1 MEKKMLMTRDFLQL
15 TPSSS
20 ERIRQC
26 FRTYSRICLPVTL
39 NFLSSSG
46 VDFDLV
52 DELRSNLRSPSQERK
67 MAALVLLEIYGS
79 SAFSCREAL
88 NAWLARR
95 AAKEDEALRAAA
107 KMFAKKLRQR
117 EAIGAVGSEL
127 VSAAVH

>member
-52 DELRSNLRSPSQERK
+52 DEL
-67 MAALVLLEIYGS
+67 
-79 SAFSCREAL
+79 
-88 NAWLARR
+88 LARR